1 MEMNQQYMQRMMDQ
15 MDSLKNQ
22 YFQRPG
28 TPLGPGGD
36 ANQPGGNMQPSGV
49 QRTQPGSERERESTR
64 RGQRETTEM

>member
-22 YFQRPG
+22 HFQRPG
-28 TPLGPGGD
+28 TPIGPGDG

-49 QRTQPGSERERESTR
+49 QHTQPGSERESESIR
-64 RGQRETTEM
+64 RGRRETTEL